1 MVRIPIMP
9 LETHTPL
16 FVDEGRLDSGFRRN
30 DGKRAFL
37 TFYETINPYK
47 NKKTA
52 TLVAISPEA
61 SYLVLKHLVDCRRG
75 VLFPPAGRDGPQ
87 ERTGF

>member
-1 MVRIPIMP
+1 M
-9 LETHTPL
+9 
-16 FVDEGRLDSGFRRN
+16 DSGFRRN

-37 TFYETINPYK
+37 TFYETINPYNFYETINPYK